1 MRRAINF
8 LEVALQLAQSCRG
21 LCMARRHH
29 RATLVLIG
37 QSLELILKAELLEGG
52 VPEEILKRQ
61 PYGHDLVSMLA
72 QPECASLRA
81 EMEAKAIECARQLE
95 ERGMRSAIGPEISKT
110 DVFWQMIDRLA
121 ELHSPQSGFALRYP
135 SAGGTYAPVP
145 VWLYLVTEAIAWE
158 RVKARSGLEIFREP
172 FPAELCRWQM
182 PVVRRRSGMLTRT
195 DPTRQTTP

>member
-1 MRRAINF
+1 
-8 LEVALQLAQSCRG
+8 
-21 LCMARRHH
+21 MARRHH

-72 QPECASLRA
+72 QPECAALKA
-81 EMEAKAIECARQLE
+81 EMAARAVECARQLE
-95 ERGMRSAIGPEISKT
+95 ERGMRSAIGPEVSKT

-135 SAGGTYAPVP
+135 SPGGTYAPVP
-145 VWLYLVTEAIAWE
+145 VWLYLVTEAVAWE
-158 RVKARSGLEIFREP
+158 RLKARSGLEIFREP
-172 FPAELCRWQM
+172 FPDELCRGRVGRGVGR
-182 PVVRRRSGMLTRT
+182 PGVIRRSGPAAPRT
-195 DPTRQTTP
+195 PGSPSDPVAR